1 MGKRDGLNTDLENHI
16 SYIFIPFRYEG
27 EGIGQSLPDAL
38 NASGDWNQVDDE
50 IEYMLRY
57 VADRIEGKD
66 SGKNRY
72 EHFIFEDQQSVSG
85 MEGLFYTEKHLFNG
99 VETEFGFRIQ
109 SIQLFY
115 FSTSVS
121 VMAFG
126 LHFECSADSL
136 GCGEDMGEN
145 LSMEAEGETEL
156 LPEQLLYISSAQ
168 YYLKKVSR
176 EKIHRAGGSDT
187 TLLGIA
193 KEIMDR
199 LGLAG
204 DFDFFFYAKP
214 GTERANLFTY
224 LEACHREGF
233 EYELFYLRRCYNEK
247 YLYHRDEKRDEQE
260 IFKAAENITWG
271 LSREAA
277 VCITCPS
284 KGGRDFLHNVFFG
297 NFNRQYLFMYVLL
310 LHQKYVLYLFQT
322 RINAELYEDLDTLE
336 TYRNNLYKFETDFV
350 YSRVTEVSQYQ
361 ELYDRMTQA
370 FALKEMYEDV
380 REPLQV
386 LVDARSAELEKS
398 QKRAEQE
405 QKKKEEKMNKILF
418 IISVVCALPVVSDI
432 FEIIEFIL
440 ELFLG
445 RGLNEFEL
453 LVVRGLCP
461 GAVLLILVLVLLSMA
476 VSNLFNKKRD

>member
-1 MGKRDGLNTDLENHI
+1 
-16 SYIFIPFRYEG
+16 
-27 EGIGQSLPDAL
+27 
-38 NASGDWNQVDDE
+38 
-50 IEYMLRY
+50 
-57 VADRIEGKD
+57 
-66 SGKNRY
+66 
-72 EHFIFEDQQSVSG
+72 
-85 MEGLFYTEKHLFNG
+85 
-99 VETEFGFRIQ
+99 
-109 SIQLFY
+109 
-115 FSTSVS
+115 
-121 VMAFG
+121 
-126 LHFECSADSL
+126 
-136 GCGEDMGEN
+136 
-145 LSMEAEGETEL
+145 
-156 LPEQLLYISSAQ
+156 
-168 YYLKKVSR
+168 
-176 EKIHRAGGSDT
+176 
-187 TLLGIA
+187 
-193 KEIMDR
+193 
-199 LGLAG
+199 
-204 DFDFFFYAKP
+204 
-214 GTERANLFTY
+214 
-224 LEACHREGF
+224 
-233 EYELFYLRRCYNEK
+233 
-247 YLYHRDEKRDEQE
+247 
-260 IFKAAENITWG
+260 
-271 LSREAA
+271 
-277 VCITCPS
+277 
-284 KGGRDFLHNVFFG
+284 
-297 NFNRQYLFMYVLL
+297 MYVLL